1 MLKKTLSVFVLALV
15 FAGCTTEPETNKAKP
30 ADAVPAPAAPAA
42 TQTPTVSPSP
52 AATGSPVAPASAA
65 SPAKPDAKG
74 NQK

>member
-1 MLKKTLSVFVLALV
+1 MLKKTLIVLVAALA

-30 ADAVPAPAAPAA
+30 ADAVPAPAT
-42 TQTPTVSPSP
+42 TQTPAVSPSP

-74 NQK
+74 NEK

>member
-1 MLKKTLSVFVLALV
+1 MLKKTLIILVAALA

-30 ADAVPAPAAPAA
+30 ADAVPAPAATQVPA
-42 TQTPTVSPSP
+42 VSPSP